1 MMSTKPKKET
11 NKVNNVRYSNKNVGF
26 SLSIPD
32 NWMEVKKSS
41 YLDLGINENTLC
53 AFVVDKFTHLS
64 VIFSGFCT
72 ETEFKKINV
81 SKEELPFQILYEKNL
96 TYKNIPARQLV
107 ISKDDK
113 KLINTFCLINGMLID
128 FTINISLKNK
138 NFDKSKLSNDNNFK
152 TINSVLNT
160 LEVYEPV
167 NPPIYVDRDVP
178 DVKEVKMVNNREEMT
193 KIILPQR
200 PAEIIIENECKY
212 RNILMPNFYLKY
224 VNNGKTKLSV
234 IDKEVYFIDKN
245 NHYRSVNVNDDLLK
259 SISSVIEKKWVEL
272 ETMDCGYQKIT
283 TDSYFSVKLN
293 RSYGSG
299 FLYIDV
305 NKCEGFRIFDNI
317 VRMVQ
322 EYVSFDYSKET
333 PVEENV
339 EIKEEIAP
347 LEEDVDEIMPVLK
360 EIREKDITEKMP
372 IPEVEEEE
380 EQEEVV
386 LPIEDVASKSV
397 AGNVFVPTIEEMPEE
412 EEEVLE
418 ENLEESPKIDTPIE
432 EKKEEEETDT
442 SENVEFLEYFHNV
455 DGHNSFRFLFPVDS
469 GEKVERDFNVFD
481 IQKGDDISYR
491 IFIFKCENKEKY
503 ESKLQDWM
511 NKNVQSSN
519 SRIIDERE
527 EKSDSL
533 SIKTFILENGKFY
546 KAIYVSG
553 YLIAVSGLAINEI
566 MSFADH
572 ALKTVEIGEDDRSNI
587 EALNRKMNS
596 ISILQQQGIPYI
608 DELPPLPSSYDI
620 VGKTYDEIAK
630 RAIALCICCNYASDI
645 VSNKKK
651 KYIKES
657 KKFFNKLLDKYN
669 VKDIMT
675 KEERELFEKGNR
687 DVAIQI
693 SWQFEGCAVLLWTL
707 GLLDYPSYPD
717 TLVNPDEITSIIS
730 SCNNYSEF
738 IRKCEFRSV
747 EEILDLADLTY
758 RYNWYCVDAQIEGE
772 EPKINS
778 EIVVERYRA
787 LKWLLTDEKWDKVD
801 INT

>member
-1 MMSTKPKKET
+1 MMNTRPKKET

-41 YLDLGINENTLC
+41 YLDLGINNNTLC
-53 AFVVDKFTHLS
+53 TFVVDKFTYLS

-72 ETEFKKINV
+72 ETEFKKIDIA
-81 SKEELPFQILYEKNL
+81 KEDLPFQLLYEKNL
-96 TYKNIPARQLV
+96 TYKNILAKQLV
-107 ISKDDK
+107 ISKDNK
-113 KLINTFCLINGMLID
+113 KLINTFCVINGMLVD
-128 FTINISLKNK
+128 FIINVSLKNK

-160 LEVYEPV
+160 LEVHEPV
-167 NPPIYVDRDVP
+167 NPPIYVDKDIS
-178 DVKEVKMVNNREEMT
+178 DTKEVKMVNDKEAMT

-200 PAEIIIENECKY
+200 PAEVIIENECKY
-212 RNILMPNFYLKY
+212 RNILMPEFYLKY

-234 IDKEVYFIDKN
+234 IDKEVYFIDRN
-245 NHYRSVNVNDDLLK
+245 NHYRSVSVNDDLLK
-259 SISSVIEKKWVEL
+259 SISSVLEKNWIEL

-283 TDSYFSVKLN
+283 TDSYFSVKLDH
-293 RSYGSG
+293 SY
-299 FLYIDV
+299 LYIDV
-305 NKCEGFRIFDNI
+305 NKCEGFGIFDNI

-322 EYVSFDYSKET
+322 EYVSFDYSEET
-333 PVEENV
+333 PLEDNI
-339 EIKEEIAP
+339 EIKEEGQAP

-372 IPEVEEEE
+372 IPESEEEE
-380 EQEEVV
+380 PV
-386 LPIEDVASKSV
+386 LSQEDVVENNVVVPVTVETPIAEGESQEKVSKPDPS
-397 AGNVFVPTIEEMPEE
+397 
-412 EEEVLE
+412 LE
-418 ENLEESPKIDTPIE
+418 E
-432 EKKEEEETDT
+432 KEVPNPNY
-442 SENVEFLEYFHNV
+442 ENIEFLEYFHNV
-455 DGHNSFRFLFPVDS
+455 DGHNSFRFLFPVNS

-481 IQKGDDISYR
+481 IQNGEDINYR
-491 IFIFKCENKEKY
+491 IFIFKCETKEKY
-503 ESKLQDWM
+503 ENKLQDWM

-519 SRIIDERE
+519 SRIVDERE
-527 EKSDSL
+527 EKNDSI
-533 SIKTFILENGKFY
+533 SIKTFILDNGRFY
-546 KAIYVSG
+546 KVVYVSE
-553 YLIAVSGLAINEI
+553 YLIAVSGLAVTEM

-572 ALKTVEIGEDDRSNI
+572 ALKTVEIGEDNRSNI

-596 ISILQQQGIPYI
+596 INILQQQGIPYI
-608 DELPPLPSSYDI
+608 DELPPLPSSYEI
-620 VGKTYDEIAK
+620 VGKTYDEIIK

-675 KEERELFEKGNR
+675 KEECDLFEKGNR
-687 DVAIQI
+687 DVAVQI
-693 SWQFEGCAVLLWTL
+693 SWQFEGCAILLWAL
-707 GLLDYPSYPD
+707 GLLEQISYPD

-730 SCNNYSEF
+730 SSDSYNDF
-738 IRKCEFRSV
+738 VQKCDFRSV

-778 EIVVERYRA
+778 EVVVERYRA

-801 INT
+801 VNT

>member
-11 NKVNNVRYSNKNVGF
+11 NKVNSVRYSNKNVGF

-41 YLDLGINENTLC
+41 YFDLGINENTLC

-64 VIFSGFCT
+64 AIFSGFCT
-72 ETEFKKINV
+72 EDEFKKINV
-81 SKEELPFQILYEKNL
+81 AKEDLPFQVLYEKML
-96 TYKNIPARQLV
+96 TYKNIPARQFV
-107 ISKDDK
+107 VSKDDK

-152 TINSVLNT
+152 TINNVLNT

-167 NPPIYVDRDVP
+167 NPPIYIDRDVS
-178 DVKEVKMVNNREEMT
+178 DVKEVKMVNDPKEMT

-200 PAEIIIENECKY
+200 QAEIIIENECKY
-212 RNILMPNFYLKY
+212 RNILMPEFYLKY

-259 SISSVIEKKWVEL
+259 SISSVLEKNWLEL

-283 TDSYFSVKLN
+283 TDSYFSVKVN
-293 RSYGSG
+293 HSYGNSY
-299 FLYIDV
+299 LYIDV

-322 EYVSFDYSKET
+322 EYVSFDYSEET
-333 PVEENV
+333 PIDEEVEV
-339 EIKEEIAP
+339 KEEVVP

-360 EIREKDITEKMP
+360 EIRERDITEKMP
-372 IPEVEEEE
+372 VPEIEE
-380 EQEEVV
+380 EQEEKV
-386 LPIEDVASKSV
+386 LPIEDVGPESVTNNVVVPIAS
-397 AGNVFVPTIEEMPEE
+397 
-412 EEEVLE
+412 EVH
-418 ENLEESPKIDTPIE
+418 EESHKIDTSIE
-432 EKKEEEETDT
+432 EKEENRSNAEEI
-442 SENVEFLEYFHNV
+442 EFLEYFHNV
-455 DGHNSFRFLFPVDS
+455 DGHNSFRFLFPINS

-481 IQKGDDISYR
+481 IQNGEDINYR
-491 IFIFKCENKEKY
+491 IFIFKCETEEKY
-503 ESKLQDWM
+503 KNKLQDWM

-519 SRIIDERE
+519 SRIVDERE
-527 EKSDSL
+527 EKSDFV
-533 SIKTFILENGKFY
+533 SIRTFILDNGKFY
-546 KAIYVSG
+546 KVVYVSG

-620 VGKTYDEIAK
+620 AGKTYDEIAK

-675 KEERELFEKGNR
+675 KEERELFEKGNH
-687 DVAIQI
+687 DVAVQI
-693 SWQFEGCAVLLWTL
+693 SWQFEGCAILLWAL
-707 GLLDYPSYPD
+707 GLLEHISYPD

-738 IRKCEFRSV
+738 VQKCAFRPV

>member
-11 NKVNNVRYSNKNVGF
+11 NKVSSIQYSNKNVGF

-32 NWMEVKKSS
+32 DWMEVKKSS

-64 VIFSGFCT
+64 ILFSGFCT
-72 ETEFKKINV
+72 EAEFKKVNI
-81 SKEELPFQILYEKNL
+81 SKEDLPFQVLYEKNI
-96 TYKNIPARQLV
+96 TYKNVPARQLV
-107 ISKDDK
+107 IAKDDK

-152 TINSVLNT
+152 MINSVLNT
-160 LEVYEPV
+160 LEVFEPV
-167 NPPIYVDRDVP
+167 NPPIYIDRDVP
-178 DVKEVKMVNNREEMT
+178 DVKEVKMVDDREEMT

-200 PAEIIIENECKY
+200 PAEIIIEKECKY
-212 RNILMPNFYLKY
+212 RNILMPEFYLKY

-245 NHYRSVNVNDDLLK
+245 NHYRNVNVNDDLIK
-259 SISSVIEKKWVEL
+259 SISSVLEKNWIEL

-293 RSYGSG
+293 NSYGSG
-299 FLYIDV
+299 YLYIDV

-322 EYVSFDYSKET
+322 EYVSFDYSEEV
-333 PVEENV
+333 PIEEEVEV
-339 EIKEEIAP
+339 KEEPVP

-360 EIREKDITEKMP
+360 EIRENDITEKMP
-372 IPEVEEEE
+372 IPEIEEEE
-380 EQEEVV
+380 IQEEEPV
-386 LPIEDVASKSV
+386 LATEDVISEKSENNV
-397 AGNVFVPTIEEMPEE
+397 VVPIAGEMPEAKE
-412 EEEVLE
+412 EIQE
-418 ENLEESPKIDTPIE
+418 ENLKLDTSLEE
-432 EKKEEEETDT
+432 KEEEDNVL
-442 SENVEFLEYFHNV
+442 ENVEFLEYFHNV
-455 DGHNSFRFLFPVDS
+455 DGHNSFRFLFPINS

-481 IQKGDDISYR
+481 IQNGDDINYR

-503 ESKLQDWM
+503 ENKLKDWM
-511 NKNVQSSN
+511 NKNIQSSN
-519 SRIIDERE
+519 SKIIDEQE
-527 EKSDSL
+527 DENDSL
-533 SIKTFILENGKFY
+533 SIKTFILDNGKFY
-546 KAIYVSG
+546 KVTYIFE
-553 YLIAVSGLAINEI
+553 YLIAISGMAINEI
-566 MSFADH
+566 MSYADY
-572 ALKTVEIGEDDRSNI
+572 ALKTVEIGEDNRSSI

-620 VGKTYDEIAK
+620 VGKTYDEVAK
-630 RAIALCICCNYASDI
+630 RAIVLCICCNYASDI

-657 KKFFNKLLDKYN
+657 KKFFNKLLDRYN
-669 VKDIMT
+669 VKNIMT
-675 KEERELFEKGNR
+675 NEEQELFEKGNH
-687 DVAIQI
+687 DIAVQI

-707 GLLDYPSYPD
+707 GLLNYLNYPD
-717 TLVNPDEITSIIS
+717 TLVNPDELTGIVS

-738 IRKCEFRSV
+738 VQKCAFRSV

-772 EPKINS
+772 EPKINP